1 MTQAIPFSLKNSQE
15 SNDSDVHGST
25 ASSPPEKH
33 KFDVLPLFPTE
44 PTHHTDEYQQ
54 KQQPLPRAIKAIPHN
69 STSASESAARIFRSI
84 QEERRDSDHMI
95 S

>member
-1 MTQAIPFSLKNSQE
+1 MTQAIPFSLKKSQE
-15 SNDSDVHGST
+15 SNDSDIHGST

-33 KFDVLPLFPTE
+33 KFEVLPLFPTE
-44 PTHHTDEYQQ
+44 PTHQTDEYKE
-54 KQQPLPRAIKAIPHN
+54 KQQPVLRAIKAVPHT